1 MKIIIGIL
9 TYPRDHSNKTYVAL
23 KRTFDSL
30 IKNVDLTNHT
40 IKVIVIG
47 DDYEKVEEL
56 SPIFEGYDTSFF
68 NINVNDALR
77 NKQIPGNVIWCYACV
92 RSVQT
97 MLEKALEMADSYDY
111 LLLSSDDDEYIN
123 NKMITSIDYIQK
135 YNSPDLVYSL
145 GIYRKGQIMPGNYNK
160 TDLELNCPTPEN
172 VIAAGMLYNLK
183 NRPFIEDIIAYRAA
197 QYQKLLEYIKINKF
211 TPIHRNH
218 LFPEDAQL
226 WYYLQPLFKSKKY
239 RSLLIPHVLVN
250 HDTEKTVLNY
260 IAHKN

>member
-1 MKIIIGIL
+1 MKIIIGVL
-9 TYPRDHSNKTYVAL
+9 TYPRDHSDKTYTAL

-30 IKNVDLTNHT
+30 VKKVDLTNHS
-40 IKVIVIG
+40 IKVLVVG

-56 SPIFEGYDTSFF
+56 SPIFEEYDTSFF

-77 NKQIPGNVIWCYACV
+77 NKKIPGEIIWFYACV

-97 MLEKALEMADSYDY
+97 LFEKALELADSYDY
-111 LLLSSDDDEYIN
+111 FLLSSDDDEYIN
-123 NKMITSIDYIQK
+123 NKLTTSIDYIEK
-135 YNSPDLVYSL
+135 YKYPDLVYSL
-145 GIYRKGQIMPGNYNK
+145 GFFRKGRIMPHTYNQKKLESNY
-160 TDLELNCPTPEN
+160 PIPEN

-183 NRPFIEDIIAYRAA
+183 NRPFIEDIIQFRAA
-197 QYQKLLEYIKINKF
+197 QYQKLLEYIKADTF
-211 TPIHRNH
+211 TPIGPNH

-226 WYYLQPLFKSKKY
+226 WHYLQPHFKSKKY
-239 RSLLIPHVLVN
+239 RPLLIPVVLVN